1 MNVVQADQ
9 GDILRDAEVQI
20 SADKVNWTTVGTL
33 KGTDPL
39 EKRFDFDAQEIK
51 YVRIYINSGYGAWY
65 QISEVEF
72 VLESIGE
79 DTTLKDLIEK
89 S

>member
-1 MNVVQADQ
+1 MIDGNRNSKCWFGANQTAGDEVLFTFPGKVKLSGVNVVQADQ

-39 EKRFDFDAQEIK
+39 EKEI
-51 YVRIYINSGYGAWY
+51 
-65 QISEVEF
+65 
-72 VLESIGE
+72 
-79 DTTLKDLIEK
+79 
-89 S
+89 